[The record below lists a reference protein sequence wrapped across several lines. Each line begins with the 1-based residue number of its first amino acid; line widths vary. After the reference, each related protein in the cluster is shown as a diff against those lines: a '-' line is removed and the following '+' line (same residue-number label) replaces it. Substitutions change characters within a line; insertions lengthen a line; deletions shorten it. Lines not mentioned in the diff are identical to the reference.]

1 MLTGHQSPPRA
12 PFPASLCFLGAP
24 TDTRTDRHRHQHSWH
39 PASLTS
45 LTPIK
50 PHAVFR
56 FHYICCFLGYFLP
69 SPPRE
74 GSCQTPSC
82 RRRFP
87 FSSDQLLLLF
97 LKLFQMMTWLASW
110 TEATA
115 LTRRKV
121 STGLR
126 VGLHPQPE
134 AQGPRLSHGASQMR
148 SAPSAVVG
156 KGSRDPPMDLKGS
169 GGSAMPPT
177 PRGSNTVET
186 GTIAGIASA
195 LAMALVGA
203 VSSYISY
210 QQKKFCFSIQR
221 KQPLGGEGLN
231 AEYVKGEN
239 MEAVV
244 SEEPQVKYSVLE
256 TQSAEPPKQDS
267 AKI

>member
-50 PHAVFR
+50 PHAVFP

-134 AQGPRLSHGASQMR
+134 AQGPRPSHGASQMR

-177 PRGSNTVET
+177 PAACTLRWPWGLARQPTLWPPSGDTKAASHRLA
-186 GTIAGIASA
+186 AGPW
-195 LAMALVGA
+195 LVGTEEEA
-203 VSSYISY
+203 FSLLLPVSHACSW
-210 QQKKFCFSIQR
+210 
-221 KQPLGGEGLN
+221 PP
-231 AEYVKGEN
+231 
-239 MEAVV
+239 EAVWD
-244 SEEPQVKYSVLE
+244 SC
-256 TQSAEPPKQDS
+256 PP
-267 AKI
+267 IPVP